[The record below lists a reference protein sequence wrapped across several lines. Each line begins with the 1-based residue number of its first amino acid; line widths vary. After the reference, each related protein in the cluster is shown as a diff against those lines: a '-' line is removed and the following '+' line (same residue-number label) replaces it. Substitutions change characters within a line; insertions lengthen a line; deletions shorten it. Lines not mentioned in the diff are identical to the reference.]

1 MNFSTSNLYLNK
13 QIIFFIDVFFF
24 YLQCINHIYPINNF
38 YFYPKMS
45 IYFNNQINLLITTNR
60 DYSTIDSLYSD
71 FDCWSICC
79 CFLKTVYIWES
90 NLDQVCSLKNVLELD
105 EDRNKLTD
113 VELDIR
119 QTEIV
124 DEIMASFLSILRES
138 YRSTRKHVS
147 SSKKLPLVGQ
157 KVSLA
162 PIEVGSRK
170 NWRMPNSDTYIY
182 TSLSLIKCTPLLLR
196 KKFLKNNFFVYVL

>member
-1 MNFSTSNLYLNK
+1 
-13 QIIFFIDVFFF
+13 
-24 YLQCINHIYPINNF
+24 
-38 YFYPKMS
+38 
-45 IYFNNQINLLITTNR
+45 
-60 DYSTIDSLYSD
+60 
-71 FDCWSICC
+71 
-79 CFLKTVYIWES
+79 
-90 NLDQVCSLKNVLELD
+90 
-105 EDRNKLTD
+105 

-162 PIEVGSRK
+162 LIEVGSRK
-170 NWRMPNSDTYIY
+170 N
-182 TSLSLIKCTPLLLR
+182 
-196 KKFLKNNFFVYVL
+196 

>member
-1 MNFSTSNLYLNK
+1 MTWVKHKHISIHYIQMNFSTSNLYLDK
-13 QIIFFIDVFFF
+13 QIIFFIDIVFF
-24 YLQCINHIYPINNF
+24 YLQYVNHIYPFNNF

-71 FDCWSICC
+71 FDCWSVCC
-79 CFLKTVYIWES
+79 YFLKTVYIPES
-90 NLDQVCSLKNVLELD
+90 DSDQVYSLKNVLELD
-105 EDRNKLTD
+105 EGRNILTN

-162 PIEVGSRK
+162 LIEVGSRK
-170 NWRMPNSDTYIY
+170 NWRKPNSDTYIY
-182 TSLSLIKCTPLLLR
+182 TSLSLIKGTPS
-196 KKFLKNNFFVYVL
+196 F